1 MGYCVA
7 LAALK
12 FTPYMKT
19 LKVVL
24 YQEAYFSGASPL
36 PVQVRGTTEA
46 SLFSTFPL
54 PQVCWLP
61 WRWRC
66 HLLQDGV
73 DRKALGVKPSDNTS
87 YSLALCDAG

>member
-1 MGYCVA
+1 MSP

-19 LKVVL
+19 LKMVL

-46 SLFSTFPL
+46 SLFSTFL
-54 PQVCWLP
+54 FLKSVGFLSGG
-61 WRWRC
+61 
-66 HLLQDGV
+66 GV
-73 DRKALGVKPSDNTS
+73 TFSKMESIDRKALGVKPSDNTS